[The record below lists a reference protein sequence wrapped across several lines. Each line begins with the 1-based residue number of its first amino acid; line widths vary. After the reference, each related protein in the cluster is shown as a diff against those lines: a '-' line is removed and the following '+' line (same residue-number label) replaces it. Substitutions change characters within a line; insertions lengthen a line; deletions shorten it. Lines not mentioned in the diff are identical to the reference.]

1 MHTCG
6 CYMFVVACCFPLLIV
21 RTRSLTRNNN
31 NNNNN
36 NDDDDDVKRGVGF
49 LLRGRVGSV
58 GD

>member
-36 NDDDDDVKRGVGF
+36 DDDVKRGVGF

>member
-31 NNNNN
+31 N
-36 NDDDDDVKRGVGF
+36 DDIKRGVGF

>member
-1 MHTCG
+1 
-6 CYMFVVACCFPLLIV
+6 MFIVACCFPLLIV

-31 NNNNN
+31 NN
-36 NDDDDDVKRGVGF
+36 DDIKRGVGF